1 MKKLIYS
8 LLILLASVLYFCW
21 QLMTNT
27 CDGQNLSRLT
37 SSHPIPEC
45 RFLPREGWNV
55 LMDASSQSYAD
66 NITGSVVTPQFGIFT
81 RYDSDKHPEAEWPK
95 PIAHV
100 AIPAHPLMATGGN
113 SMHNDAY
120 ESDVNEG
127 VGPIGIHSN
136 IYSHS
141 DGFGGYG
148 TMTFDSHGR
157 LIAVYGNG
165 RALRLEMLNPDNLE
179 LQLTFPLP
187 GRSWYFPLQGV
198 MPWKYIG
205 AGMYFYLD
213 NEDRVVV
220 PTTDNHVKIIKTP
233 AFNPSSENP
242 SKGNDSKEKFELVHE
257 YDLSQQVV
265 KLPWP
270 KLDSVA
276 WIFPEWPKESLQEH
290 TQQKYYWYATIE
302 GLVGVFSEKLGDD
315 KNARVHSLKLKD
327 EIIENSFAVG
337 EEGFFVI
344 SDKAVYKMTRDDHDD
359 IRIDWRKDYDP
370 GPHQKL
376 GLISRGSGS
385 SVDLTGT
392 PEDGLVIVTDNAEPR
407 IHVEFYR
414 RNNGE
419 KVCSVPL
426 FEAGK
431 SATDLSVLS
440 FTHADAAGNPNGEY
454 SALIE
459 NNWGHH
465 VFPYSEP
472 VAGITRVD
480 AIKQQ
485 DGSYQCNT
493 VWESQEKGIAGAKLS
508 LGSGLLYM
516 YTNDEAAARG
526 WYFTAIDFY
535 TGRTVWRQHTGIG
548 NGFNAW
554 QGVLFLNPDNGALY
568 TTTIFGMV
576 MMRDQK

>member
-1 MKKLIYS
+1 VKKFMRG
-8 LLILLASVLYFCW
+8 LILSLVLTLVSVLFFCW
-21 QLMTNT
+21 QLMTKT
-27 CDGQNLSRLT
+27 CDGQNLSRST

-55 LMDASSQSYAD
+55 LLDASPQSYAD
-66 NITGSVVTPQFGIFT
+66 NMTGSAITPQYGIFT
-81 RYDSDKHPEAEWPK
+81 RMQAEDFSK
-95 PIAHV
+95 PIAHMP
-100 AIPAHPLMATGGN
+100 IPAHPLMATGGN

-120 ESDVNEG
+120 ESDVNPG
-127 VGPIGIHSN
+127 KGPMGIHSQ
-136 IYSHS
+136 IFSHS

-148 TMTFDSHGR
+148 TLTFDSHGR
-157 LIAVYGNG
+157 MIAVYGNG
-165 RALRLEMLNPDNLE
+165 RALRLEMLDADNLE
-179 LQLTFPLP
+179 LQKTFPLP

-213 NEDRVVV
+213 NQDRVVV
-220 PTTDNHVKIIKTP
+220 PTTLNTVQIIKTP
-233 AFNPSSENP
+233 AFNDPN
-242 SKGNDSKEKFELVHE
+242 GKFELEHE

-276 WIFPEWPKESLQEH
+276 WIFPEWPKQNDTS
-290 TQQKYYWYATIE
+290 TGIYYWYATIE
-302 GLVGVFSEKLGDD
+302 GMVGVFNDKEFNEKDVD
-315 KNARVHSLKLKD
+315 KNKNVVHTLKLKD

-344 SDKAVYKMTRDDHDD
+344 SDKAMYKMTRDDKDE

-370 GPHQKL
+370 GPHQKP

-392 PEDGLVIVTDNAEPR
+392 PDDGLVIVTDNAEPR
-407 IHVEFYR
+407 MHVEFYR

-440 FTHADAAGNPNGEY
+440 FTHADSAGNPNGEY

-465 VFPYSEP
+465 EFPYSEP
-472 VAGITRVD
+472 VPGITRVD
-480 AIKQQ
+480 AIKQA

-516 YTNDEAAARG
+516 YTNDEQAARG
-526 WYFTAIDFY
+526 WYFTAIDFA
-535 TGRTVWRQHTGIG
+535 TGKTVWRQHTGIG
-548 NGFNAW
+548 EGFNAW
-554 QGVLFLNPDNGALY
+554 QGVLFLNPANGALY

-576 MMRDQK
+576 MMKDAPSSAAK